1 MDIYLNNT
9 FLTSTKLPVSIQR
22 VDFYDIQRVADEL
35 RGYLIFNNGSWHFIG
50 QSQFMLM
57 YAGTI
62 EAVHKIALILE
73 SPHKDEYDKQ
83 FHPIRPANGK
93 TGAKISSNLANRG
106 ALIGNLKNN
115 IAYEVF
121 IMNPVQFQ
129 ASCYFGIGNLYN
141 RNHTDKVFRA
151 LFNKNKGN
159 QRSDFINRLNAYNP
173 DVVFCCCTSNLKNV
187 VENAVKNSFVASKPY
202 YKDHHPSVW

>member
-1 MDIYLNNT
+1 MDIYINNT
-9 FLTSTKLPVSIQR
+9 LLTSTKLPVSIQR
-22 VDFYDIQRVADEL
+22 VDFYDIQRVADEI

-50 QSQFMLM
+50 QSQFYNM

-62 EAVHKIALILE
+62 ELQKIALILE
-73 SPHKDEYDKQ
+73 SPHKDEYDKH

-93 TGAKISSNLANRG
+93 SGAKIASDLVNRV

-121 IMNPVQFQ
+121 LMNPVQFQ
-129 ASCYFGIGNLYN
+129 ASCHHWVGNSN
-141 RNHTDKVFRA
+141 CRNHTNKVFRA

-159 QRSDFINRLNAYNP
+159 QRAYFINRLNAYNP
-173 DVVFCCCTSNLKNV
+173 DILFCCCTSNLKNV
-187 VENAVKNSFVASKPY
+187 VYNAIVNSSVSSKPY
-202 YKDHHPSVW
+202 CTDHHPSVW